1 MEDSEIHVMSEI
13 HVGCP
18 PATIGPFLSR
28 FTFSFPPLDPS
39 DHSIGVDKDGDLL
52 LPRRRTTNPSS
63 FTVTIQHSITSTLPD
78 VGLQVWKSELV
89 LSDFVLHNMSLLN
102 GVVCLEL
109 GAGTGLLG
117 LLLARVAK
125 SVFLTDHG
133 DEILDNCIRNVE
145 LNSSLFHPQAMVNVR
160 DLNWMSQWPVEYTH
174 AADPKPY
181 CWSLQDF
188 EQVKS
193 AGFIFAAD
201 VIYSDDLTIALFSML
216 KRLMS
221 FGCDKVLYLGLEKRY
236 NFSLDDLNV
245 VANGYACFRSYIK
258 EDGEH
263 SDKTFVGKRIDLEQI
278 PQYTKDYD
286 RGEDV
291 ELWEIKYLMERFEL
305 QQRKKEKKEE
315 RIFA

>member
-13 HVGCP
+13 HLGCP

-28 FTFSFPPLDPS
+28 FTFS
-39 DHSIGVDKDGDLL
+39 DHSTIGVDKDGDLL
-52 LPRRRTTNPSS
+52 LPRRRTSPSSSHGS

-89 LSDFVLHNMSLLN
+89 LSDFVLHNMSLFN
-102 GVVCLEL
+102 GVVCIEL

-117 LLLARVAK
+117 ILLARVANA
-125 SVFLTDHG
+125 VFLTDHG
-133 DEILDNCIRNVE
+133 DEILGNCVRNVE
-145 LNSSLFHPQAMVNVR
+145 LNSSLFHPHATVNVR
-160 DLNWMSQWPVEYTH
+160 DLNWMSEWPVEETLAH
-174 AADPKPY
+174 PKPY

-193 AGFIFAAD
+193 ARFIFAAD

-216 KRLMS
+216 KRVMS
-221 FGCDKVLYLGLEKRY
+221 LGCDKVLYLCLEKRY

-245 VANGYACFRSYIK
+245 VANGYACFRRYIK
-258 EDGEH
+258 EDGLCEH
-263 SDKTFVGKRIDLEQI
+263 SDKKSFVGKRIDVKQI
-278 PQYTKDYD
+278 LQYTKGYD

-291 ELWEIKYLMERFEL
+291 ELWEIKYVR
-305 QQRKKEKKEE
+305 
-315 RIFA
+315 